1 MAMLLQFLQGQPKPA
16 FSLKVQGRDQGKFF
30 KNRPKSS
37 PRFKD
42 PKAHW
47 RKWHYPVIS
56 TNLKCRDWRTFWRKQ
71 WLQKCLK
78 GQVMAIFARSFKTR
92 IILKKAKGAP
102 REIFRKSSK
111 KQTSFER
118 PKSTLAQMTLSS
130 NQYAL
135 KGQRLEKILR
145 QKSGS
150 KSARMTK
157 LRHFWQGHPKPA
169 FCKKVQRGDQRKFFK
184 NRKESFTRLKGPTAL
199 QRKRHYTLISM
210 QLQGKDWKRFW
221 GKKAAPKVPEWPSY
235 GTFCKVTQNPYFI
248 KKAKGGPWEI
258 FQKSPKNQPS
268 FETRKSTLAQMA
280 LSSNQYAL
288 KGQRLEKILGQ

>member
-111 KQTSFER
+111 K
-118 PKSTLAQMTLSS
+118 
-130 NQYAL
+130 
-135 KGQRLEKILR
+135 
-145 QKSGS
+145 
-150 KSARMTK
+150 
-157 LRHFWQGHPKPA
+157 
-169 FCKKVQRGDQRKFFK
+169 
-184 NRKESFTRLKGPTAL
+184 
-199 QRKRHYTLISM
+199 
-210 QLQGKDWKRFW
+210 
-221 GKKAAPKVPEWPSY
+221 
-235 GTFCKVTQNPYFI
+235 
-248 KKAKGGPWEI
+248 
-258 FQKSPKNQPS
+258 
-268 FETRKSTLAQMA
+268 
-280 LSSNQYAL
+280 
-288 KGQRLEKILGQ
+288 